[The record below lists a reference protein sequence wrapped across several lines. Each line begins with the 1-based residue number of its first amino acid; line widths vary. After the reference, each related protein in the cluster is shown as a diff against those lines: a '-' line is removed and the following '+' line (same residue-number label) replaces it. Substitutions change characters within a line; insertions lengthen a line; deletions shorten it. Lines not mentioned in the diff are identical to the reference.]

1 MDFGALPPEINS
13 ARMYSGPGSGTM
25 LAASAAW
32 EGLAADLYSTAA
44 SYSSVVS
51 NLTGGPWLGPASAS
65 MAAGA
70 AGYVAW
76 LNTAAVQAEQAAA
89 QARAAAT
96 AYETARA
103 MTVPPPLIAANR
115 SQLMSLIAT
124 NVFGQNTPAIA
135 ATEAL
140 YAQMWA
146 QDSIAMYG
154 YAGSSAVASQ
164 LTPFTAPQPTTN
176 TGGLAGQT
184 AAAAQ
189 ATATSVATNT
199 QATLS
204 QAMSAVPTALQGLAS
219 PLSST
224 SALSS
229 VNSSLSSLS
238 PALSMTSSVG
248 WISSALLSNLNQL
261 KSLMPALSAAGTT
274 ASSTGVTGG
283 LASGLAGGLGHGALA
298 PAGWAG
304 TGGAGSAA
312 ASAGLGRAATVGAL
326 SVPPTWAAPT
336 AAIGPTT
343 ALPGSSLT
351 AAAAGTAGGPSLL
364 GAAPLAGM
372 ARRAADGAASRPEL
386 RLEAPTVIPHSP
398 SAG

>member
-1 MDFGALPPEINS
+1 
-13 ARMYSGPGSGTM
+13 
-25 LAASAAW
+25 
-32 EGLAADLYSTAA
+32 
-44 SYSSVVS
+44 VVA
-51 NLTGGPWLGPASAS
+51 NLTGGPWMGPASAS

-70 AGYVAW
+70 TPYVAW
-76 LNTAAVQAEQAAA
+76 LNTTAAQAEQTAA
-89 QARAAAT
+89 QARGAAT

-103 MTVPPPLIAANR
+103 ITVPPPLIAANR
-115 SQLMSLIAT
+115 SLVMSLIAT
-124 NVFGQNTPAIA
+124 NVLGQNTPAIA

-146 QDSIAMYG
+146 QDATAMYG
-154 YAGSSAVASQ
+154 YAGASAVASQ
-164 LTPFTAPQPTTN
+164 LTPFTAPQPSTSP
-176 TGGLAGQT
+176 GGLAAQT

-189 ATATSVATNT
+189 ATSTSAAANT

-229 VNSSLSSLS
+229 VNSSLTSLS

-261 KSLMPALSAAGTT
+261 KSLMPALSAASTAASGT
-274 ASSTGVTGG
+274 GLTGG
-283 LASGLAGGLGHGALA
+283 LASGLTAGLGHGALA

-312 ASAGLGRAATVGAL
+312 ASAGLGRAASIGAL

-336 AAIGPTT
+336 AAIGHAT

-351 AAAAGTAGGPSLL
+351 TAATGTANGPGLL

-386 RLEAPTVIPHSP
+386 HLPAPPVVPHSP
-398 SAG
+398 AAG